1 MFELGDVGRE
11 WSGVERLGV
20 NGGFWDGDGDRWLG
34 MGMGIGR
41 WGVGMWKVLCR
52 LCMEWSLE

>member
-1 MFELGDVGRE
+1 MFEIGDVGRE

-41 WGVGMWKVLCR
+41 WGVGMWKVF
-52 LCMEWSLE
+52 M